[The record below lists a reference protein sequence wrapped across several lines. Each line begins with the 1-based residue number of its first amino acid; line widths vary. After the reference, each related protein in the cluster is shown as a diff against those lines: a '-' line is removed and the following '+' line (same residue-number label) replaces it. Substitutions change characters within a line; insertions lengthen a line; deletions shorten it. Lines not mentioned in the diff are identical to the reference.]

1 MSFVESIESIVWAY
15 LDFYALLKSFIV
27 TLNLLSPIQSYSIIY
42 NPKLSSPLFM
52 VLLNTEMLIISE
64 FKNK

>member
-1 MSFVESIESIVWAY
+1 MSFVESIESIAWAY

-42 NPKLSSPLFM
+42 NPNLSNPSFM
-52 VLLNTEMLIISE
+52 VLPNTEMLIISE